1 MADDRCSPSILIMPS
16 PCVPHAEIAHD
27 RVAIR
32 TVEIGRV
39 IGHREQAHILRQCRH
54 DAGSDL
60 ERGRPERRRQPH
72 AAEPRPVGGIE
83 AVPEVDLQIGPPR
96 GRTVLERALQP
107 CTDPSGSNPTCC
119 QMICACGSSEI
130 LSVSQNR

>member
-16 PCVPHAEIAHD
+16 PCDPHAEIALD

-60 ERGRPERRRQPH
+60 ERGRPDD
-72 AAEPRPVGGIE
+72 AGSTTLLTVSGGGIE
-83 AVPEVDLQIGPPR
+83 AVPEIDLQIGPPR
-96 GRTVLERALQP
+96 GRAVLERALQP
-107 CTDPSGSNPTCC
+107 CADPSGSNPTCC
-119 QMICACGSSEI
+119 QMICARGSSEI
-130 LSVSQNR
+130 LSVSQNG